1 MAAFL
6 TVAESTILNWVVDY
20 LKGGHFSSTGLV
32 DKPFD
37 EKAVQE
43 LGKLHAKFG
52 FTSEIAFR
60 EAFRDNPGYTLVT
73 IIQYLNAH
81 A

>member
-6 TVAESTILNWVVDY
+6 TAADSLILNWVVDY

-37 EKAVQE
+37 EKAIQE

-52 FTSEIAFR
+52 YTSEIAFR
-60 EAFRDNPGYTLVT
+60 EAFRDSPGYALVT
-73 IIQYLNAH
+73 AIQYLNAH